1 MKPSVKNVGSR
12 MLRVAGSAALLSGGA
27 WCIAAAA
34 ASTAASAA
42 TSAPYELYCPGTP
55 VGDIILNN
63 ATTSGV
69 ITPAAPAAGSTF
81 SITDYQTIVNVPF
94 ALVTAS
100 AALGN
105 TDLAGSAT
113 VGISAT
119 SATPASITSPVIDF
133 TAPIPTP
140 VPATG
145 VTLDLPATPSTVGPF
160 TATSGAI
167 TITQSTKASLTLTVS
182 GNPLA
187 LTCTSYKNNSAATG
201 IVTVAPPAS
210 DAASPIIAT
219 ATATGNAPAA
229 TTTTV
234 APAVS
239 PSVTPTTAAP
249 TGSGL
254 AYTGAGP
261 DLYLLGIT
269 GVLLLMG
276 SAMLMLF
283 DKTRRVFVRVLH
295 RGSTPPQ

>member
-1 MKPSVKNVGSR
+1 MKSSVKNVGSR
-12 MLRVAGSAALLSGGA
+12 MLRVGGSAALLSGAA
-27 WCIAAAA
+27 WCITAAA

-63 ATTSGV
+63 ATTSGT
-69 ITPAAPAAGSTF
+69 ITPANPAPGSTF
-81 SITDYQTIVNVPF
+81 NITGYQTIVNVPF

-105 TDLAGSAT
+105 SDLAGSAS
-113 VGISAT
+113 VGINAT
-119 SATPASITSPVIDF
+119 SATPATLPSPAISFTVPIPSPV
-133 TAPIPTP
+133 PM
-140 VPATG
+140 TG
-145 VTLDLPATPSTVGPF
+145 VTLDLPAAPSTVGPF
-160 TATSGAI
+160 TAGSGAI

-187 LTCTSYKNNSAATG
+187 LTCTSYKNNSGPTG
-201 IVTVAPPAS
+201 ITMTPPPSS
-210 DAASPIIAT
+210 DAASPVITT
-219 ATATGNAPAA
+219 ATSSGPA
-229 TTTTV
+229 TT
-234 APAVS
+234 
-239 PSVTPTTAAP
+239 TPTTAAPVVQSTTPTTAP

-261 DLYLLGIT
+261 DLYLLGFT
-269 GVLLLMG
+269 GVVLLMG
-276 SAMLMLF
+276 SAMLLLF